1 LFAEVVEHAVST
13 QERIGIDAVSGDLND
28 LLEMRDMLAA
38 RIKEWQD
45 QIKVETL
52 AELLSKLLRRRFGDL
67 PPDTTKR
74 IRSAKVEE
82 LDEWLDR
89 VLDAA
94 SIADVFDN
102 KQTN

>member
-1 LFAEVVEHAVST
+1 LFTQVVEHAVST
-13 QERIGIDAVSGDLND
+13 QERIGIDAVLGDLND
-28 LLEMRDMLAA
+28 LLEMRDMLSA

-52 AELLSKLLRRRFGDL
+52 AELLSKLPRRRFGDL

-74 IRSAKVEE
+74 IRSAKAEE